1 MREINNIIKILL
13 SRVILLLYFW
23 EFTLIYSLNW
33 GELTCIIYQDD
44 YNQHGNEIILLFYLV
59 FSGFCDIKKTIGIR
73 NIVYECINSKSTVFS
88 IQICMM

>member
-13 SRVILLLYFW
+13 SRVILLLSFW

-59 FSGFCDIKKTIGIR
+59 FSGFCDIKKTIGIG
-73 NIVYECINSKSTVFS
+73 FS
-88 IQICMM
+88 GKIIYKWEETLCMSV